1 MTPRLATFLV
11 FAVNGAMVGTWVAHI
26 PWLQDQLGISKAVFG
41 FCLLCM
47 AAGALVAM
55 PLTGHI
61 LDRLPTAIVV
71 RWTAL
76 VFCLM
81 LPLPLLATSPYMLA
95 VVLFVFG
102 ASNGA
107 MDVAMNAHGV
117 AIQELLDRPIM
128 SSLHGGWSVGGFTA
142 AGLVA
147 LSAAAEVDPR
157 AESLIVGVTLFLIS
171 LWITRRVG
179 ASSAHSSEGHGLA
192 LPTRPVILIGGLC
205 FLVMLTEGA
214 IGDWSGIYL
223 RHDNGASPAAA
234 AMAFTGFSLG
244 MAIAR
249 LGGDFLNERIGAS
262 RLLHIGAALVAMALG
277 ALLLVGQTVPSVVGF
292 ALCGLGIAN
301 AVPLLF
307 SAAGRINPPGPSL
320 AAAFT
325 LGYTGFIVGPPVIGV
340 VSDQAGLPRTLALLV
355 LALVVVTVFGGRALT
370 RPGYSGASQ
379 TAPSGGSVSVAENGC
394 SCQGTASAST
404 PPRLPTPLPP

>member
-1 MTPRLATFLV
+1 MSPRLATFLV

-26 PWLQDQLGISKAVFG
+26 PWLQDHLGISRATLG
-41 FCLLCM
+41 LCVLSM
-47 AAGALVAM
+47 AAGALVSM

-61 LDRLPTAIVV
+61 LDRVPSASVV

-76 VFCLM
+76 TFCLM

-95 VVLFVFG
+95 AILFVFG

-117 AIQELLDRPIM
+117 AIQESLDRPIM
-128 SSLHGGWSVGGFTA
+128 SSLHGGWSVGGFAA

-147 LSAAAEVDPR
+147 LTATAGLDPR
-157 AESLIVGVTLFLIS
+157 VESLIVGVGLFFLS
-171 LWITRRVG
+171 LWITRWLG
-179 ASSAHSSEGHGLA
+179 ASSTHSSEGRVLS

-223 RHDNGASPAAA
+223 RHNTGASPAGAA
-234 AMAFTGFSLG
+234 LAFTGFSLG

-249 LGGDFLNERIGAS
+249 LGGDLVNERIGPS
-262 RLLHIGAALVAMALG
+262 RLLRGGTALVAIALG
-277 ALLLVGQTVPSVVGF
+277 AVLVVGQTLPAVVGF
-292 ALCGLGIAN
+292 VLCGVGIAN

-307 SAAGRINPPGPSL
+307 SAAGRVDPPGPSL

-340 VSDQAGLPRTLALLV
+340 LSDQAGLPRTLALLV
-355 LALVVVTVFGGRALT
+355 VALVAVTVLGGRALG
-370 RPGYSGASQ
+370 RPAQDSRARS
-379 TAPSGGSVSVAENGC
+379 AEAVVAETR
-394 SCQGTASAST
+394 S
-404 PPRLPTPLPP
+404 